1 MFNLNSQKMKKYIT
15 LFLLGLTVTTMQSQD
30 ITDAIRFSQDN
41 LNGTARYRAM
51 SGAFGALGGD
61 FSSLNVNPA
70 GSAIFS
76 NNQIALTFN
85 NFGIKNNSSYFGTSA
100 NENSSSFDLNQAGGV
115 YILKNAD
122 RKSDWKKFSF
132 ALNYENSNNF
142 DNSIFSAG
150 TNSTRSIDSYFL
162 HYANQNGGISLTNVQ
177 LQTGENITDLYD
189 YLGSN
194 FGYGDQQAFLGYQAF
209 IINPATDYNE
219 TTNRNY
225 VSLVPT
231 GGNYYQENFIESAG
245 YNGKLSFNAAA
256 QYKDKFFFGVNINS
270 HFVNYRQ
277 MNSFYEENSNNL
289 LSGVQRLRFDNE
301 LYTYGTGFSFQA
313 GAIAKVSKE
322 VRFGLAY
329 ESPTWYELNDE
340 LSQGLASVSAD
351 ALAELPTVYVNPR
364 VTNVYAP
371 YQLQTPGK
379 WTGSFAYIYGKTGLL
394 SIDYS
399 LKDYSNNQF
408 TPKNDFRTANREMTN
423 LLDLSSE
430 IRIGAEYR
438 IKELSL
444 RAGYRMEQSPYKDGK
459 TIGDLTGFSTGFG
472 YNFGGTKL
480 DLTYSHAQRDS
491 QKQMFAAGL
500 TDAAKIKSKMNSITM
515 TLSFEL

>member
-1 MFNLNSQKMKKYIT
+1 
-15 LFLLGLTVTTMQSQD
+15 
-30 ITDAIRFSQDN
+30 
-41 LNGTARYRAM
+41 
-51 SGAFGALGGD
+51 
-61 FSSLNVNPA
+61 
-70 GSAIFS
+70 
-76 NNQIALTFN
+76 
-85 NFGIKNNSSYFGTSA
+85 
-100 NENSSSFDLNQAGGV
+100 
-115 YILKNAD
+115 
-122 RKSDWKKFSF
+122 
-132 ALNYENSNNF
+132 
-142 DNSIFSAG
+142 
-150 TNSTRSIDSYFL
+150 
-162 HYANQNGGISLTNVQ
+162 
-177 LQTGENITDLYD
+177 
-189 YLGSN
+189 
-194 FGYGDQQAFLGYQAF
+194 
-209 IINPATDYNE
+209 
-219 TTNRNY
+219 
-225 VSLVPT
+225 
-231 GGNYYQENFIESAG
+231 
-245 YNGKLSFNAAA
+245 
-256 QYKDKFFFGVNINS
+256 
-270 HFVNYRQ
+270 

-289 LSGVQRLRFDNE
+289 LSGVQRLRFDND
-301 LYTYGTGFSFQA
+301 LYTFGTGFSFQA

-351 ALAELPTVYVNPR
+351 ALGELPTVYVNPR

-399 LKDYSNNQF
+399 LKDYSNTQF
-408 TPKNDFRTANREMTN
+408 TPKNDFRTANREMAN

-491 QKQMFAAGL
+491 QKQMFAVGL
-500 TDAAKIKSKMNSITM
+500 TDAAKITSKMNSITM

>member
-1 MFNLNSQKMKKYIT
+1 MKKYIT
-15 LFLLGLTVTTMQSQD
+15 LFLFGLTSSAIFSQN
-30 ITDAIRFSQDN
+30 ITDAMRFSQDN
-41 LNGTARYRAM
+41 LNGTARYRAL

-76 NNQIALTFN
+76 NNQFALTFN
-85 NFGIKNNSSYFGTSA
+85 NFGIKNNSNYFGTSV

-150 TNSTRSIDSYFL
+150 TNTNRSIDNYFL
-162 HYANQNGGISLTNVQ
+162 NYANQNGGVLLTNLE
-177 LQTGENITDLYD
+177 LQTDENITDLYD

-194 FGYGDQQAFLGYQAF
+194 FGFGTQQAFLGFQSF
-209 IINPATDYNE
+209 IINPATDYDE
-219 TTNRNY
+219 STNRNY

-231 GGNYYQENFIESAG
+231 GGNYYQENFVETNG
-245 YNGKLSFNAAA
+245 YNGKLSFNAAG
-256 QYKDKFFFGVNINS
+256 QYKDKFFFGVNLNT
-270 HFVNYRQ
+270 HFVDYRQ
-277 MNSFYEENSNNL
+277 ITSFYEENSNNL
-289 LSGVQRLRFDNE
+289 LSGVQRLRFDND
-301 LYTYGTGFSFQA
+301 LYTFGTGLSFQA

-340 LSQGLASVSAD
+340 LSQGLAVVSAN
-351 ALAELPTVYVNPR
+351 ARGELPTDFVNPR
-364 VTNVYAP
+364 IINVYAP

-399 LKDYSNNQF
+399 IKDYSNTQF
-408 TPKNDFRTANREMTN
+408 TPKDDFRNANREMTN
-423 LLDLSSE
+423 LLDISSE

-444 RAGYRMEQSPYKDGK
+444 RAGYRMEQSPYRNGR
-459 TIGDLTGFSTGFG
+459 TIGDLRGFSSGLG

-480 DLTYSHAQRDS
+480 DLTYSYAERDS
-491 QKQMFAAGL
+491 QKQMFAVGL
-500 TDAAKIKSKMNSITM
+500 TDSAKITSKMNNITM